1 MSAGPFLLSKYE
13 TDDGDIL
20 PIRIQPET
28 LTVAD
33 NAEPEG
39 GADGPFVK
47 VSGSKRSYGVHP
59 RKITLSRSVGSADYG
74 TAKAYA
80 RVVMLTPTPFDDA
93 VIGSTVAYA
102 GVDWVIASKTN
113 ESIR

>member
-33 NAEPEG
+33 NAEPAG

-59 RKITLSRSVGSADYG
+59 RKLTLSRSVGSADYG
-74 TAKAYA
+74 SAKAYA
-80 RVVMLTPTPFDDA
+80 RVVMLTSAAYDAA
-93 VIGSTVAYA
+93 VIGSTVTYA

-113 ESIR
+113 ESVR

>member
-1 MSAGPFLLSKYE
+1 MSAGPFILSKYE
-13 TDDGDIL
+13 TDEGNIL

-28 LTVAD
+28 RTVAE
-33 NAEPEG
+33 NAEPAA

-59 RKITLSRSVGSADYG
+59 RKITLSRSVGDADYG
-74 TAKAYA
+74 SAKAYA
-80 RVVMLTPTPFDDA
+80 RVVMLTPAAFDA
-93 VIGSTVAYA
+93 VVIGSTVAYA
-102 GVDWVIASKTN
+102 GVDWIVASKTN

>member
-13 TDDGDIL
+13 TNDGLIL

-28 LTVAD
+28 LTVAE
-33 NAEPEG
+33 NVEPGG

-59 RKITLSRSVGSADYG
+59 RKITLSRSVGAADYG
-74 TAKAYA
+74 SAKAYA
-80 RVVMLTPTPFDDA
+80 RVVILTSAAWAAA
-93 VIGSTVAYA
+93 VIGATVAYA
-102 GVDWVIASKTN
+102 GVDWVIASKTA

>member
-13 TDDGDIL
+13 TDDAEIR

-33 NAEPEG
+33 NDPPAG
-39 GADGPFVK
+39 GANGAFVK
-47 VSGSKRSYGVHP
+47 ISGSKRSYGIHP
-59 RKITLSRSVGSADYG
+59 RKLTLSRTVGTADYG
-74 TAKAYA
+74 VAKTYA
-80 RVVMLTPTPFDDA
+80 RVVMLTKAAYDDA

-102 GVDWVIASKTN
+102 GVDWVIASKTD
-113 ESIR
+113 ETVR